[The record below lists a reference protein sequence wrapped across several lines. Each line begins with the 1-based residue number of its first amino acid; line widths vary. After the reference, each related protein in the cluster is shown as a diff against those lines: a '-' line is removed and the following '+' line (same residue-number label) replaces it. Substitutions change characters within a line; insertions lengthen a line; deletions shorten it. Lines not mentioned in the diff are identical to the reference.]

1 MTPFYRHLAG
11 IPGFGVQSNIDKVG
25 VWATV
30 GVGAAF
36 AAHGLIS
43 LAKRWKAGAA
53 APPPPRAAGE
63 AGREEPTRRK
73 ESRS

>member
-1 MTPFYRHLAG
+1 MTPFYRHLSG

-25 VWATV
+25 VWSTL

-43 LAKRWKAGAA
+43 LAKRWKAGH
-53 APPPPRAAGE
+53 PPRHLPETPEEKAPEKGE
-63 AGREEPTRRK
+63 RP
-73 ESRS
+73 